1 VSRQPDEVVS
11 MRPLPV
17 RSGCTTTEEDALRYL
32 LLIYEDESHWASL
45 PAEERRRQIA
55 GYDAVR
61 TLAQERGQLVA
72 ADGLAGVAHA
82 RTVRRRNG
90 MVAVTDGPFAETKE
104 ALGGFYLV
112 DCSEAEALAYA
123 EAVPAVE
130 AGSVEVRPVGVAH

>member
-1 VSRQPDEVVS
+1 MQ
-11 MRPLPV
+11 
-17 RSGCTTTEEDALRYL
+17 YL
-32 LLIYEDESHWASL
+32 LLIYEDESHWSSL

-61 TLAQERGQLVA
+61 TRAEERGHLVA

-82 RTVRRRNG
+82 RTVRRRTG
-90 MVAVTDGPFAETKE
+90 LVAVTDGPFAETKE

-123 EAVPAVE
+123 EAIPAVE
-130 AGSVEVRPVGVAH
+130 AGSVEVRPVGVQH